1 MSSFRTKRPSLWEF
15 GGIGPIRLAKRVWKE
30 FDHDDVFGKAA
41 ELSYY
46 FLLALFPALLFVVSL
61 LGFMAGPGTE
71 LRANLFQTLQ
81 SILPSE
87 SSTLVAKTINEV
99 SSAAGGG
106 KLTFGIVTALWAAS
120 GGLSALISTLNVAYE
135 VKETRGWIKTRLIAL
150 GLTIELSILIIVAL
164 TLVLFGGKLG
174 AWMAGQTGWQGFGA
188 VWSVAQWPLVL
199 GAMLLAFASLY
210 YFAPNLKKPEWY
222 WVSPG
227 AVVGLLV
234 WLAVSFG
241 FRIYLQFFNTY
252 SKTYGSLGAVII
264 LMLWFYLTG
273 LAVLV
278 GGEVNSEIG
287 HVVEQAE
294 ERKGGKLA
302 A

>member
-15 GGIGPIRLAKRVWKE
+15 GGIGPIRLAKRVWNE
-30 FDHDDVFGKAA
+30 FDHDDIFGKAA

-71 LRANLFQTLQ
+71 LRANLFQTLR

-87 SSTLVAKTINEV
+87 SSTLVAKTISEV
-99 SSAAGGG
+99 SSGAGGG